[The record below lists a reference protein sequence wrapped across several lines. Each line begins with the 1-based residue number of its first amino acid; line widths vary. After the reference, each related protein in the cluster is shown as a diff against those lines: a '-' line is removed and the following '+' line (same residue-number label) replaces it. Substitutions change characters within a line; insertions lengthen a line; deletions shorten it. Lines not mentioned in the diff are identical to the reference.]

1 MTATKTNEINLLID
15 RFAIRDTY
23 TIGKLYINGIY
34 FCDTL
39 EDRVRDYNK
48 DGDLLDKGETKIFG
62 ETAIPY
68 TKPGLFYIVKVTM
81 SPKFKRRLPRV
92 FDVPHFDGIL
102 FHRGRIALHS
112 HGCVLVGKNNKIG
125 ELENGKYWEEQL
137 VKLLDVSNVTIKLRI
152 I

>member
-1 MTATKTNEINLLID
+1 MKRVINLLLHRIAF
-15 RFAIRDTY
+15 RETY
-23 TIGKLYINGIY
+23 TIGKLYIDGVL

-39 EDRVRDYNK
+39 EDKVRDYNK

-62 ETAIPY
+62 ETAIPFSAPG
-68 TKPGLFYIVKVTM
+68 KPYIMVVTM

-92 FDVPHFDGIL
+92 LNVPHFDGIL

-112 HGCVLVGKNNKIG
+112 HGCILVGENNKVG
-125 ELENGKYWEEQL
+125 ELENGKHWEEEL
-137 VKLLDVSNVTIKLRI
+137 VKILDVPNVIIKLTI